1 MKIFKKRSKMLF
13 IGLTPLIDVV
23 FILFVFFLLSS
34 SFAQWN
40 TIQLSVVPSLDQEN
54 STVKFSTSKITL
66 ISSTSVLLD
75 NTFRP
80 FSDILKILQKRI
92 ENSPQH
98 TVLIETVNDMNLQD
112 FVTKLKQLQF
122 VAGKNLILVK
132 NLTTSRI
139 HNE

>member
-1 MKIFKKRSKMLF
+1 MKIFKKRSKTLF

-40 TIQLSVVPSLDQEN
+40 TIQLSVDPSLDQQN
-54 STVKFSTSKITL
+54 STVKISTSKITL

>member
-1 MKIFKKRSKMLF
+1 MKLFKERSKTLF

-40 TIQLSVVPSLDQEN
+40 TIQLSVVPSLNQEN
-54 STVKFSTSKITL
+54 STVKISTSKITL

>member
-1 MKIFKKRSKMLF
+1 MKLFKKRSKTLF

-40 TIQLSVVPSLDQEN
+40 TIQLSVVPSLVQEN

>member
-1 MKIFKKRSKMLF
+1 MKIFKKRSKTLF

-40 TIQLSVVPSLDQEN
+40 TIKLSVVPSLNQEN
-54 STVKFSTSKITL
+54 STVKISTSKITL

>member
-1 MKIFKKRSKMLF
+1 MKIFKKRSKTLF

-40 TIQLSVVPSLDQEN
+40 TIQLSVVPSLNQEN
-54 STVKFSTSKITL
+54 STVKISTSKITL

>member
-1 MKIFKKRSKMLF
+1 MKIFKKRSKTLF

-23 FILFVFFLLSS
+23 FILFVFFMLSS
-34 SFAQWN
+34 SFTQWN
-40 TIQLSVVPSLDQEN
+40 TIQLSVVPSLNQEN
-54 STVKFSTSKITL
+54 STVKISTSKITL

>member
-1 MKIFKKRSKMLF
+1 MLF

-40 TIQLSVVPSLDQEN
+40 TIQLSVVPSLNQEN
-54 STVKFSTSKITL
+54 STVKISTSKITL

>member
-1 MKIFKKRSKMLF
+1 MKIFKKRSKTLF

-40 TIQLSVVPSLDQEN
+40 TIQLSVVPSLNQEN
-54 STVKFSTSKITL
+54 STVKISTSKITL

-98 TVLIETVNDMNLQD
+98 IVLIETVNDMNLQD

>member
-1 MKIFKKRSKMLF
+1 MKLFKKRSKTLF

-40 TIQLSVVPSLDQEN
+40 TIQLSVVPSLNQEN
-54 STVKFSTSKITL
+54 STVKISTSKITL

>member
-1 MKIFKKRSKMLF
+1 MKIFKKRSKTLF

-40 TIQLSVVPSLDQEN
+40 TIQLSVVPRLNQEN
-54 STVKFSTSKITL
+54 STVKISTSKITL

>member
-40 TIQLSVVPSLDQEN
+40 TIQLSVVPSLNQEN
-54 STVKFSTSKITL
+54 STVKISTSKITL

>member
-1 MKIFKKRSKMLF
+1 MKLFKKRSKTLF

-40 TIQLSVVPSLDQEN
+40 TIQLSVVPSLNQEN
-54 STVKFSTSKITL
+54 STVKISTSKITL

-80 FSDILKILQKRI
+80 FSDILKILQKRV

>member
-1 MKIFKKRSKMLF
+1 MKLFKKRSKTLF

-40 TIQLSVVPSLDQEN
+40 TIQLSVVPSLNQEN
-54 STVKFSTSKITL
+54 STVKISTSKITL

-98 TVLIETVNDMNLQD
+98 TVLIETVNDMNLQG

>member
-1 MKIFKKRSKMLF
+1 MKIFKKRSKTLF

-54 STVKFSTSKITL
+54 STVKISTSKITL

>member
-1 MKIFKKRSKMLF
+1 MKIFKKRSKTLF

-40 TIQLSVVPSLDQEN
+40 MIQLSVVPSLVQEN